1 MIFNSAGYILTQ
13 ALVSLKRNIWLTI
26 ASILTVTI
34 SLTLLGG
41 AVFFLAN
48 TTQVAE
54 TFESQVE
61 IAVFL
66 DKNFERSQLSDF
78 QSRIE
83 QIEGVDTVVL
93 TTKEQ
98 AVWQFEDTMGSDSL
112 LEDLGGI
119 NPFPDKLTITATD
132 ARLVEGIASQ
142 IAGLTGVSKVRY
154 GQGILEQLITFTHW
168 LRWIG
173 IAVVAAFSFAS
184 LLLISLNIKTN
195 VNSREKEIQI
205 MRLVG
210 ASNTFIR
217 GPFMVEG
224 LVIGLSGALLS
235 ITIVGSAYSWLM
247 QYIMTTLAFMP
258 VVTSQQ
264 FIINVLLLM
273 LLFGMLMGSLASA
286 VSIRKFLNF

>member
-1 MIFNSAGYILTQ
+1 MAFNSAGYILSQ
-13 ALVSLKRNIWLTI
+13 ALVSLRRNIWLSI
-26 ASILTVTI
+26 ASILTVMT
-34 SLTLLGG
+34 SLTLLGC
-41 AVFFLAN
+41 AIFFLAN
-48 TTQVAE
+48 TSYIAQ

-66 DKNFERSQLSDF
+66 NEDLEKGQLEEL
-78 QSRIE
+78 QGRVK
-83 QIEGVDTVVL
+83 QLEGVATVTL

-98 AVWQFEDTMGSDSL
+98 AITEFQGSMGTGTL

-132 ARLVEGIASQ
+132 ARLVEGIASRV
-142 IAGLTGVSKVRY
+142 TGISGVNKVRY
-154 GQGILEQLITFTHW
+154 GQGILEKLIMFTHW

-173 IAVVAAFSFAS
+173 IGVVAAFSFAS

-217 GPFMVEG
+217 WPFLIEG
-224 LVIGLSGALLS
+224 LLIGLLGALLA
-235 ITIVGSAYSWLM
+235 IAVVGIGYTWLL
-247 QYIMTTLAFMP
+247 QYIITTLTFMP
-258 VVTSQQ
+258 VVANQQ

-273 LLFGMLMGSLASA
+273 ILSGITMGALASA
-286 VSIRKFLNF
+286 FSVRKFLNI